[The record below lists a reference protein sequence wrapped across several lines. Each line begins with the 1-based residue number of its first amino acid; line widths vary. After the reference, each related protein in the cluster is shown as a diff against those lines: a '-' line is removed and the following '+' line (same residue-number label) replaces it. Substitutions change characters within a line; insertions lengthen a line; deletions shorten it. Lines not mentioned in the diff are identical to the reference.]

1 MKHEDTK
8 LSKEYELLMAQQKG
22 ELEKMKLQ
30 IDAAKQKTDEQ
41 IRSATLELTKRGQD
55 LEHQRKM
62 FEVVAENVTES
73 QMLAQQDKH
82 SSIDEFIRMTELK
95 LNAILQEVGINKD
108 LDLGMEKINADKQKN
123 KGRSLE
129 NVKD

>member
-1 MKHEDTK
+1 
-8 LSKEYELLMAQQKG
+8 
-22 ELEKMKLQ
+22 
-30 IDAAKQKTDEQ
+30 
-41 IRSATLELTKRGQD
+41 
-55 LEHQRKM
+55 
-62 FEVVAENVTES
+62 
-73 QMLAQQDKH
+73 MLAQQDKH

-95 LNAILQEVGINKD
+95 LNAILQEAGINKD